1 MGRKSE
7 VDEGSIM
14 GLSRRD
20 FVKAAGAVPLAASL
34 PAFGYEA
41 ETKTVGEWSDDEAG
55 LPRYTYL
62 APVPFPLPSD
72 KIPREYL
79 PEDPFFLI
87 GNYRFTLFAHVSGI
101 YEILSA
107 ERAWGRLNQGSGMW
121 SGANRAVVTVG
132 GQTVQLVGATER
144 AAQTAGK
151 SFGIGY
157 AQYRYNPA
165 PGLRVTRTLSIMPSS
180 KPGDGTSAFVL
191 SVALRNEGATPLDVT
206 YAESVKGAYKQA
218 YSQWDTD
225 RDLLQAS
232 GEVVQDAAQ
241 VRCDFHIPE
250 PRPLLFSR
258 NGRMSRFEG
267 APPSLFVRLPAG
279 HIAEAIPKAEKD
291 TGGADWIGIRAAFSL
306 AASEEKI
313 FHCMIGYAYSQPEI
327 DRIAARLTQ
336 AIGASQGPHFQNAWD
351 RAIPKLA
358 DETDAALRREMRW
371 NAGVLEQMTIWREYY
386 NETIVPQGTVYD
398 YQWGMVASN
407 RDQAQHALPMCH
419 TNPAIARSTLRY
431 IMKRTV
437 PDGEIKLDDLGFG
450 WAPHSGRLTSDQQL
464 YFFLLL
470 NEYLRATGDA
480 SILTETV
487 SYYPLECAGTG
498 SGLDHVR
505 DAFLFLRDRIGT
517 GQHGL
522 VKLWNSDWN
531 DMFFWWPI
539 KESYN
544 VVFDTSE
551 SHMNTAMAIAIL
563 GDLAETLRKFD
574 KTDQAE
580 ELASAVNMYR
590 AQLLKAFL
598 ADWGSR
604 PFPKRIYFQQQAV
617 GEQEMW
623 LEPQGFTLL
632 IPEIPQER
640 KRALFAEMQTRLIK
654 GEAIGP
660 KQIEKTVDKPGTH
673 AGSRENGGFW
683 YALTGPVILG
693 VAGFD
698 HEAALQLLR
707 KLTFAN
713 YARRFPQYWT
723 GQWSASDSLDAAV
736 LPTAGL
742 SQNIVYC
749 AHAHAWPLYCYLRLR
764 RG

>member
-1 MGRKSE
+1 MK
-7 VDEGSIM
+7 
-14 GLSRRD
+14 LSRRD
-20 FVKAAGAVPLAASL
+20 FVKAAGAVSIAESL
-34 PAFGYEA
+34 PAFAYDGEA
-41 ETKTVGEWSDDEAG
+41 KMMGEWSDDAAG

-62 APVPFPLPSD
+62 GPVPFPLPSN
-72 KIPREYL
+72 KITLEYQ

-87 GNYRFTLFAHVSGI
+87 GNYRFTLFTHVSGI
-101 YEILSA
+101 YEILTG
-107 ERAWGRLNQGSGMW
+107 ERAWGRLNQGPGMW
-121 SGANRAVVTVG
+121 SGANRASVTVG
-132 GQTVQLVGATER
+132 GATIPLVGLTER
-144 AAQTAGK
+144 AAQTAEK
-151 SFGIGY
+151 TFGVGY
-157 AQYRYNPA
+157 AQYRYSPA
-165 PGLRVTRTLSIMPSS
+165 PGLRVTRTLSVMPSP
-180 KPGDGTSAFVL
+180 KPGNGTSAFML
-191 SVALRNEGATPLDVT
+191 SVALRNEGTAPIDVT
-206 YAESVKGAYKQA
+206 YVESVKAAYKQA
-218 YSQWDTD
+218 FSQWDTD
-225 RDLLQAS
+225 RDLVHAS
-232 GEVVQDAAQ
+232 GNVVKEPAQ

-258 NGRMSRFEG
+258 KGRMSRFEG
-267 APPSLFVRLPAG
+267 SPPSLFVRIPVVNR
-279 HIAEAIPKAEKD
+279 AEVTPTAEKD
-291 TGGADWIGIRAAFSL
+291 AKGADWIGVRAALTL
-306 AASEEKI
+306 AASQESV
-313 FHCMIGYAYSQPEI
+313 FHGIVGYAYSQAEI
-327 DRIAARLTQ
+327 DQIDQTLAGE
-336 AIGASQGPHFQNAWD
+336 IGTSRGPHFQNAWD
-351 RAIPKLA
+351 RAIPKFA
-358 DETDAALRREMRW
+358 DEPDGALRREMRW

-386 NETIVPQGTVYD
+386 DETVVPQGTVYD
-398 YQWGMVASN
+398 YQWGMMASN

-470 NEYLRATGDA
+470 NEYLRATSDA
-480 SILTETV
+480 SILTDTI
-487 SYYPLECAGTG
+487 SYYPLERAGTG

-517 GQHGL
+517 GSHGL

-539 KESYN
+539 KEPYN

-563 GDLAETLRKFD
+563 GDLADTLQKFG
-574 KTDQAE
+574 KTEEAA
-580 ELASAVNMYR
+580 ELASAVTMYR
-590 AQLLKAFL
+590 AELLKAFL

-604 PFPKRIYFQQQAV
+604 PFPKRMYFQNEAV
-617 GEQEMW
+617 GQDQMW

-632 IPEIPQER
+632 IPEIPLER
-640 KRALFAEMQTRLIK
+640 KRALFAEMEARLIE
-654 GEAIGP
+654 GGAMGP
-660 KQIEKTVDKPGTH
+660 KQIEKTVDKPGTR

-698 HEAALQLLR
+698 HEAAFELLR
-707 KLTFAN
+707 KQTFAN
-713 YARRFPQYWT
+713 YARHFPQYWT
-723 GQWSASDSLDAAV
+723 GQWSASDSLDLAA

-749 AHAHAWPLYCYLRLR
+749 AHAHAWPLYCYLRLK